1 MLSSESACC
10 ALLPDQW
17 LNGRYCSKFVAQCAA
32 VGSRSRQFTR
42 KGCGGILQTLKLPL
56 LKDSLSC
63 AGGNRNKPQRP
74 DYKFNKKP
82 KRAKARSSGNDGGGY
97 DGAAFTTG
105 KRGGLVRPL
114 GQ

>member
-1 MLSSESACC
+1 MAATAQSLWHSVPQSA
-10 ALLPDQW
+10 
-17 LNGRYCSKFVAQCAA
+17 AA
-32 VGSRSRQFTR
+32 VGNSPE
-42 KGCGGILQTLKLPL
+42 KDCGGILQTLKLTL

>member
-1 MLSSESACC
+1 MAATAQSLWHSVPQSA
-10 ALLPDQW
+10 
-17 LNGRYCSKFVAQCAA
+17 AA

-42 KGCGGILQTLKLPL
+42 KGLWWHLA
-56 LKDSLSC
+56 D
-63 AGGNRNKPQRP
+63 P